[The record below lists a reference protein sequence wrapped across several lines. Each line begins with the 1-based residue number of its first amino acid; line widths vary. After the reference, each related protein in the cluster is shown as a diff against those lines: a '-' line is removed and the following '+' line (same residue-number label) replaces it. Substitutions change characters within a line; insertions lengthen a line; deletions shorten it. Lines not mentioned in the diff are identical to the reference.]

1 MMSNNNKI
9 LALKYRPQS
18 FKDLIGQEIAAEI
31 ILNGIQQNKTPNAYL
46 LTGIRGVGKTTTA
59 RLIAKAL
66 NCNNDFT
73 KNIQCPKGT
82 YCHCL
87 EIAASNHM
95 DVIEIDAA
103 SKTGIDDVREIIE
116 NAKYSPTSGKY
127 KIFIIDEVHMLSK
140 QAFNGLLKT
149 LEEPPSRL
157 KFVLA
162 TTEVRKIPITILSR
176 CQRLDLKRVSIE
188 NISKHLKKILEI
200 EKILLSE
207 SIINIISMQSEGS
220 VRDAVS
226 LLDRVILFTKLRE
239 TKGKLKEE
247 EVIKI
252 LGINNKTEVI
262 KLLNIILQG
271 KTKEAVSII
280 NQFLDNGVDARNILN
295 DLLEVIYLFSRG
307 VVFGIPTKDRS
318 LTETEIK
325 LINESVKNIQI
336 EDLNLFWHLTIKAI
350 ENLNFSNNEK
360 INLEMYIIEM
370 THVRGLTAEQK
381 ISTDLTDKQNLAPI
395 ENNIRSSS
403 QMNPENKFKDQLKS
417 LNQEEIDMDNKPINQ
432 VNVLT
437 NNKLEIKSFQDLI
450 NIAKS
455 NNEFD
460 LLFDLERNVNLIAFE
475 QSKIE
480 ISFNPKLSKNFIK
493 HLANKLYEWTNTRW
507 IISLSQKEGLKSIY
521 DQKIIDKQNT
531 IKDLK
536 NADEVKKILK
546 TFDQIELTDIKNI
559 DKNND

>member
-239 TKGKLKEE
+239 TKGELKEE

-271 KTKEAVSII
+271 KTEEAVSVI

-370 THVRGLTAEQK
+370 THVRGLSAEQK
-381 ISTDLTDKQNLAPI
+381 TSTDLTDKQNLAPI

-475 QSKIE
+475 QNKIE

>member
-239 TKGKLKEE
+239 TKGELKEE

-271 KTKEAVSII
+271 KTEEAVSVI

-325 LINESVKNIQI
+325 LINESIKNIQI

-370 THVRGLTAEQK
+370 THVRGLSAEQK

-475 QSKIE
+475 QNKIE

>member
-1 MMSNNNKI
+1 MNNNNKI

-239 TKGKLKEE
+239 TKGELKEE

-271 KTKEAVSII
+271 KTEEAVSVI

-370 THVRGLTAEQK
+370 THVRGLSAEQK
-381 ISTDLTDKQNLAPI
+381 TSTDLSDKQNFAPI

-450 NIAKS
+450 YLAKS

-475 QSKIE
+475 QNKIE

>member
-1 MMSNNNKI
+1 
-9 LALKYRPQS
+9 
-18 FKDLIGQEIAAEI
+18 
-31 ILNGIQQNKTPNAYL
+31 
-46 LTGIRGVGKTTTA
+46 
-59 RLIAKAL
+59 
-66 NCNNDFT
+66 
-73 KNIQCPKGT
+73 
-82 YCHCL
+82 
-87 EIAASNHM
+87 
-95 DVIEIDAA
+95 
-103 SKTGIDDVREIIE
+103 
-116 NAKYSPTSGKY
+116 
-127 KIFIIDEVHMLSK
+127 
-140 QAFNGLLKT
+140 
-149 LEEPPSRL
+149 
-157 KFVLA
+157 
-162 TTEVRKIPITILSR
+162 
-176 CQRLDLKRVSIE
+176 
-188 NISKHLKKILEI
+188 
-200 EKILLSE
+200 
-207 SIINIISMQSEGS
+207 MQSEGS

-239 TKGKLKEE
+239 TKGELKEE

-271 KTKEAVSII
+271 KTKEAVSVI

-370 THVRGLTAEQK
+370 THVRGLSAEQK

-460 LLFDLERNVNLIAFE
+460 LLFDLERNVNLISFE
-475 QSKIE
+475 QNKIE
-480 ISFNPKLSKNFIK
+480 ISFNPKLSKKFIK

>member
-1 MMSNNNKI
+1 
-9 LALKYRPQS
+9 
-18 FKDLIGQEIAAEI
+18 
-31 ILNGIQQNKTPNAYL
+31 
-46 LTGIRGVGKTTTA
+46 
-59 RLIAKAL
+59 
-66 NCNNDFT
+66 
-73 KNIQCPKGT
+73 
-82 YCHCL
+82 
-87 EIAASNHM
+87 M

-239 TKGKLKEE
+239 TKGELKEE

-271 KTKEAVSII
+271 KTEEAVSVI

-370 THVRGLTAEQK
+370 THVRGLSAEQK

-475 QSKIE
+475 QNKIE

>member
-1 MMSNNNKI
+1 MSNNNKI

-239 TKGKLKEE
+239 TKGELKEE

-271 KTKEAVSII
+271 KTEEAVSVI

-325 LINESVKNIQI
+325 LINESIKNIQI

-370 THVRGLTAEQK
+370 THVRGLSAEQK

-475 QSKIE
+475 QNKIE